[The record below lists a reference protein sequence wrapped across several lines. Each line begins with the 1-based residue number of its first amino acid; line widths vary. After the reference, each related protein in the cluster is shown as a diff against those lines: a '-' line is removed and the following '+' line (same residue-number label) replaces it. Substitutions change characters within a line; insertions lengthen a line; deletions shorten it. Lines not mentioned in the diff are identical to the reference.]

1 MLIIK
6 EMNQRYVEVLCDGL
20 KYRIVMKYGRPTLI
34 YCLSEKKYVDVP
46 VSLYIL
52 DVLNYVIFKSLIEV

>member
-20 KYRIVMKYGRPTLI
+20 KYRIVIKFGRPSMI
-34 YCLSEKKYVDVP
+34 YCLMEKKYVNVP
-46 VSLYIL
+46 KGLDIL
-52 DVLNYVIFKSLIEV
+52 NVLNYVIFKSLIGG